1 MAVKPSG
8 ELIFTNFMSHMAKY
22 HLGEV
27 TPEDLSAALA
37 LGTTTKKGA
46 GGQLSANADEKILQ
60 AKVRSGSRSWSRSD
74 KKAQITCSCK
84 G

>member
-1 MAVKPSG
+1 
-8 ELIFTNFMSHMAKY
+8 MSHMAKY

-46 GGQLSANADEKILQ
+46 GGQLSVGTMLSANADEKILQ